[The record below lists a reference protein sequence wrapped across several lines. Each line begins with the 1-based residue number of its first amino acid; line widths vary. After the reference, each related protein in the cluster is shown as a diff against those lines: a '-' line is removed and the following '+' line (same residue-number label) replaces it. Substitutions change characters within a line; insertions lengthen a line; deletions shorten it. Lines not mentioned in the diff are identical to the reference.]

1 MERAQS
7 LMKDKAVLEN
17 EIRTLESNLK
27 GMSATR
33 ETPLVDSE
41 GFPRADIDVASIRE
55 IRRSLICKQNDL
67 KALMA
72 EMEQSLISLHQG
84 TQEKSEPKA
93 KPATMRRPF
102 ARISIVEHNSP
113 ASKAGL
119 LAGDKVVAYGLV
131 NASNHDKLRLLIE
144 ETSNNIDKPIDVEIE
159 RVVDGQP
166 QLVKL
171 NLKPRRKWGG
181 DGLLGCFI
189 LPL

>member
-7 LMKDKAVLEN
+7 LMKDKVALEN
-17 EIRTLESNLK
+17 EIRTLELDLK

-33 ETPLVDSE
+33 ETSLIDSE
-41 GFPRADIDVASIRE
+41 GFPRADIDVAAIRE

-72 EMEQSLISLHQG
+72 EIEQSLISLHQG
-84 TQEKSEPKA
+84 SQDSSAPKP
-93 KPATMRRPF
+93 KPVTMRRPF
-102 ARISIVEHNSP
+102 ARISIVEHSSP
-113 ASKAGL
+113 ASEAGL
-119 LAGDKVVAYGLV
+119 LAGDKIVAYGLV
-131 NASNHDKLRLLIE
+131 NASNHNKLRLLIE
-144 ETSNNIDKPIDVEIE
+144 ETSNNIDKPIDIEVE

-166 QLVKL
+166 QLVELKL
-171 NLKPRRKWGG
+171 RPRRKWGG

>member
-7 LMKDKAVLEN
+7 LMKDKVALEN
-17 EIRTLESNLK
+17 EIRTLELNLK

-41 GFPRADIDVASIRE
+41 GFPRSDIDVAAIRE

-67 KALMA
+67 KALMT
-72 EMEQSLISLHQG
+72 EIEQSLISLHQG
-84 TQEKSEPKA
+84 SKVSSEPK
-93 KPATMRRPF
+93 PVTMRRPF

-113 ASKAGL
+113 ASEAGL
-119 LAGDKVVAYGLV
+119 LAGDKIVAYGLV

-144 ETSNNIDKPIDVEIE
+144 ETSNNIDKPIDMEVE

-166 QLVKL
+166 QLVELKL
-171 NLKPRRKWGG
+171 RPRRNWGG